1 MRAGKLDRRMKLRR
15 KTETI
20 DDFGQPI
27 DCLNDI
33 ATVWAKW
40 VRAKGADRWT
50 AQQVVDTAAG
60 HFEIRYLSDIT
71 PEDEI
76 EFDDNQ
82 YDIIGQPEEIGRRQ
96 GWKIYVSRRVE

>member
-1 MRAGKLDRRMKLRR
+1 MRAGKLDRRVTLRR
-15 KTETI
+15 KTETQ
-20 DDFGQPI
+20 DAMGQPI
-27 DCLNDI
+27 ESWADI

-40 VRAKGADRWT
+40 VPAKGAERWT

-71 PEDEI
+71 PLDEV
-76 EFDDNQ
+76 EYNGDQ
-82 YDIIGQPEEIGRRQ
+82 YDIIGQPEEIGRRI